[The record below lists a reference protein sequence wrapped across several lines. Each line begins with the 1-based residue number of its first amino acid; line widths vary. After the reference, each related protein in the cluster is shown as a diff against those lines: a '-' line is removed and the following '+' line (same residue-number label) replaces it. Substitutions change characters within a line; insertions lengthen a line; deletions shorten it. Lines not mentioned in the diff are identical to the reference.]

1 MARYTGPVCSLCRT
15 EQKKLFL
22 KGDRC
27 KSDKCPLNKKR
38 GAPGKDPK
46 ARIGKRS
53 EYALQLREKQK
64 LKRTYCM
71 LEKQFHLTFDDAHRM
86 PGITGE
92 NLIKLLECR
101 FDNVVYR
108 MHFASSRNQ
117 ARQLVSHG
125 HFLVN
130 GKKVNIPSYRIK
142 PGDVIEVKEASKK
155 VATILDALNEV
166 LQRYSGS
173 VIQEIIRSAV
183 LGTELPQG
191 VKKNVSSGLKASI
204 NFMFF
209 SCRQRVAEFF
219 HPTEKNKVKPDNGD
233 IADRSYFTF
242 QIEQPVDKTVDFA
255 ISVKA
260 SATYKISSLD
270 GCSKEIKSSDTGLLE
285 FKGLSPGEYRISLQ
299 NSKNL

>member
-1 MARYTGPVCSLCRT
+1 MARYTGPVCRLCRT

-64 LKRTYCM
+64 LKRSYCM
-71 LEKQFHLTFDDAHRM
+71 LEKQFHQTFDDAHRM

-101 FDNVVYR
+101 LDNVVFR
-108 MHFASSRNQ
+108 MHFASSPDQ

-155 VATILDALNEV
+155 LVTIIDALKEV
-166 LQRYSGS
+166 NKSGNYPWINLDIDAQKGTFVAYPERAEVTDLADIKEQLVVELYS
-173 VIQEIIRSAV
+173 
-183 LGTELPQG
+183 
-191 VKKNVSSGLKASI
+191 K
-204 NFMFF
+204 
-209 SCRQRVAEFF
+209 
-219 HPTEKNKVKPDNGD
+219 
-233 IADRSYFTF
+233 
-242 QIEQPVDKTVDFA
+242 
-255 ISVKA
+255 
-260 SATYKISSLD
+260 
-270 GCSKEIKSSDTGLLE
+270 
-285 FKGLSPGEYRISLQ
+285 
-299 NSKNL
+299 